1 MTHHKLEGTEDY
13 ETFTTASV
21 FEALKCND
29 WLKNALK
36 LVFFGVSFS

>member
-1 MTHHKLEGTEDY
+1 MTDRKLEGTESY

-21 FEALKCND
+21 FEALKYNAR
-29 WLKNALK
+29 LKNALK